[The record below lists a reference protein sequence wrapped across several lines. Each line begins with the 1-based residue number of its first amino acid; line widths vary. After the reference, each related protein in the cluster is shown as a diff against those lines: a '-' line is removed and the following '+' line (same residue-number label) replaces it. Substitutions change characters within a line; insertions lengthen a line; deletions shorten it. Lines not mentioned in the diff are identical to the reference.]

1 MAASGKQDVK
11 VKLQNKTHSAISDLI
26 ALEKSVLKNSK
37 SKDVSWSIT
46 LLIYHNQLISGFM

>member
-46 LLIYHNQLISGFM
+46 LLI